1 MMLDLDM
8 SHEEMSDFFS
18 FSLFGHTLVIK
29 LRSFDFESHSTTLIF
44 FDKKRYGVRFEY
56 APWKNI

>member
-56 APWKNI
+56 ALWKNI